1 MDYSKRFC
9 WLLILLCLTCG
20 TPILAQQAA
29 PLPTAASRPLL
40 TSADTLEALHA
51 LFQMK
56 RKTSGLS
63 LAAAPV
69 ALGLTVVASAVAALS
84 QMDSGSSDTTLPT
97 MGILAGVGG
106 TVALLSRYTRYTK
119 GNEKEILGKYERT
132 HMLPGWVKRNLA
144 QQRLGKP

>member
-69 ALGLTVVASAVAALS
+69 ALGLTVVTAAVAALS
-84 QMDSGSSDTTLPT
+84 QLDSGSSDATLPT
-97 MGILAGVGG
+97 IGMLAGIGG
-106 TVALLSRYTRYTK
+106 TVGLLSHYVRYTK
-119 GNEKEILGKYERT
+119 GSEAEVLSLYERT
-132 HMLPGWVKRNLA
+132 HELPSWVKRNLA